1 VLRLGSAT
9 FFTFGILLT
18 LLGATQAEVA
28 RDLSL
33 DLAASGFLGAVLA
46 LGLGA
51 GVLVA
56 GPLVDRFARAPLFAG
71 ACLLS
76 AAALLAI
83 GPGLGYAGIVVLLL
97 LVGLGCGVY
106 DTLVNTLVVERN
118 PQRSA
123 SALAIVHSAA
133 TVGAAGGPFLVRFL
147 LNHGHWSLV
156 FHALGW
162 MHLALAVCA
171 YSLRGSRPQ
180 GRASHAAPVKSR
192 SAFLLAP
199 AMIAFSVVM
208 FAYVGVENGVTLFA
222 VPWAVSLAEPERM
235 GQWSISAF
243 WFGLLI
249 GRLSLIVR
257 RSQRGLQLLA
267 ASGLIG
273 GVIICASS
281 ALQLGPLVLVTM
293 VAGIA
298 IGPVYPIT
306 IALVAERMPAAA
318 GTALGVAAA
327 MGACGGFAI
336 PWLVGAVGDALGL
349 QVALIVLGAHAFVI
363 AIAALAFA
371 NSYARAH

>member
-9 FFTFGILLT
+9 FFALGILLT
-18 LLGATQAEVA
+18 LLGATQAELA

-83 GPGLGYAGIVVLLL
+83 GPTLGYAGIVVLLL

-118 PQRSA
+118 PERSA

-133 TVGAAGGPFLVRFL
+133 TLGAAGGPFLVRFL
-147 LNHGHWSLV
+147 LNHGHWSVV

-171 YSLRGSRPQ
+171 YSLRGSRPH
-180 GRASHAAPVKSR
+180 GRTSHAPPVR
-192 SAFLLAP
+192 RAAFLLAP

-257 RSQRGLQLLA
+257 RTQRGLQLLA

-273 GVIICASS
+273 GVIICASG
-281 ALQLGPLVLVTM
+281 ALQLGPLVLVTT

-306 IALVAERMPAAA
+306 IALVAARMPAAA
-318 GTALGVAAA
+318 GTALGVVAA

-336 PWLVGAVGDALGL
+336 PWLVGAVGDAFGL
-349 QVALIVLGAHAFVI
+349 QVALMLLGAHAFVI
-363 AIAALAFA
+363 AVAALMRSCTDA
-371 NSYARAH
+371 